1 MEDTKEDKAKTTQ
14 TEGNPQGT
22 TTQTMPQVTNTVPN
36 SENSS
41 TTTIETQ
48 TTGINTSI
56 ISTESQIKL
65 NSDTPLIGTNTT
77 TNLTGQNTL
86 SHIQNR
92 TQNSTTL
99 EDEDLS
105 HMKEVRV
112 ATIGNVDSGKS
123 TLVGVLT
130 KCILD
135 DGRGYARQLV
145 FNFDHEKG
153 SGRTSS
159 VTQEIMGFKNNKQV
173 EPHKTTDKKN
183 TLWSKIVK
191 DSDKIVSLIDL
202 CGHEKYLKTT
212 IFGLTG
218 LVPDYAMIV
227 IGANMGVQRMT
238 KEHLGIALALKVP
251 IFIAITKVDIA
262 PPEIYK
268 QTIDYI
274 TKVLRS
280 KGAQKMPIIV
290 READDISV
298 YAESMVSDRVCPIF
312 SVSSVSG
319 EGIEQLRSFM
329 GLLQSRNAQNSNSV
343 KSSQDKVEFLIDGS
357 FNVKGVGLV
366 LSGTL
371 VSGTVTVGQIL
382 LLGPDKK
389 GDFRQV
395 VVKSIHFK
403 RSSVEEVGS
412 GNSACFHV
420 KAKDKE
426 SLKSTDIRKGMVI
439 LDKDS
444 NPKAAMEFE
453 AEVVIL
459 HHATTIKTKY
469 QAVIHTGVVRQTAQ
483 VLSMT
488 SELLRTGDKGTVR
501 FRFMRSPEYLH
512 EGAAI
517 LFREGRTRGLGQ
529 ISKIIYQ

>member
-1 MEDTKEDKAKTTQ
+1 MEDLKSKKEENTIKKGDEVSSSNTLYIS
-14 TEGNPQGT
+14 ENI
-22 TTQTMPQVTNTVPN
+22 TNLKDSN
-36 SENSS
+36 SED
-41 TTTIETQ
+41 IKAQET
-48 TTGINTSI
+48 
-56 ISTESQIKL
+56 SQIKL
-65 NSDTPLIGTNTT
+65 TTDIKISHENTITSSET
-77 TNLTGQNTL
+77 TNNNGGLLQPEIEGV
-86 SHIQNR
+86 R
-92 TQNSTTL
+92 
-99 EDEDLS
+99 
-105 HMKEVRV
+105 EVRV

-145 FNFDHEKG
+145 FNFDHEKQN
-153 SGRTSS
+153 GRTSS
-159 VTQEIMGFKNNKQV
+159 VTQEIMGFKEHKQV

-183 TLWSKIVK
+183 TLWGKIVK

-202 CGHEKYLKTT
+202 CGHENYLKTT

-251 IFIAITKVDIA
+251 IFIVISKIDIA
-262 PPEIYK
+262 PQEIFK
-268 QTIDYI
+268 QTLDYI
-274 TKVLRS
+274 TKVLKS
-280 KGAQKMPIIV
+280 TGAQKMPVII
-290 READDISV
+290 RENDDVSV
-298 YAESMVSDRVCPIF
+298 YADSIVSDRVCPIF
-312 SVSSVSG
+312 CVSSVTG
-319 EGIEQLRSFM
+319 EGIDKLRQFI
-329 GLLQSRNAQNSNSV
+329 GNLQTRTSLNPISI
-343 KSSQDKVEFLIDGS
+343 KSSNEKVEFLIDGS

-371 VSGTVTVGQIL
+371 VSGCVTLGQTL

-389 GDFRQV
+389 GDFRPV

-403 RSSVEEVGS
+403 RTSVEEVTS
-412 GNSACFHV
+412 GNSACFQI
-420 KAKDKE
+420 KTKDKE
-426 SLKSTDIRKGMVI
+426 ILKSVDIRKGMVI

-444 NPKAAMEFE
+444 HPKAVMEFD
-453 AEVVIL
+453 ADVVIL
-459 HHATTIKTKY
+459 HHATTIKPKY

-501 FRFMRSPEYLH
+501 FRFIRSPEYLH
-512 EGAAI
+512 EGATI

-529 ISKIIYQ
+529 ISKLIYS

>member
-1 MEDTKEDKAKTTQ
+1 
-14 TEGNPQGT
+14 
-22 TTQTMPQVTNTVPN
+22 
-36 SENSS
+36 
-41 TTTIETQ
+41 
-48 TTGINTSI
+48 
-56 ISTESQIKL
+56 
-65 NSDTPLIGTNTT
+65 
-77 TNLTGQNTL
+77 L
-86 SHIQNR
+86 SV
-92 TQNSTTL
+92 
-99 EDEDLS
+99 
-105 HMKEVRV
+105 KEVRV

-145 FNFDHEKG
+145 FNFDHEKQN
-153 SGRTSS
+153 GRTSS
-159 VTQEIMGFKNNKQV
+159 VTQEIMGFKGTSQV
-173 EPHKTTDKKN
+173 EPHKTSDKKN
-183 TLWSKIVK
+183 TLWGKIVK
-191 DSDKIVSLIDL
+191 DSDKIISLIDL

-251 IFIAITKVDIA
+251 IFIVISKIDIA
-262 PPEIYK
+262 PADVYK
-268 QTIDYI
+268 QTLEYI
-274 TKVLRS
+274 TKILKS
-280 KGAQKMPIIV
+280 TGAQKMPIVI
-290 READDISV
+290 REKDDVSV
-298 YAESMVSDRVCPIF
+298 YAESIVSDRVCHIF
-312 SVSSVSG
+312 CVSSVSG
-319 EGIEQLRSFM
+319 EGIEQLRIFM
-329 GLLQSRNAQNSNSV
+329 GKLQTRTQLNSTNI
-343 KSSQDKVEFLIDGS
+343 KSASDKVEFLIDGS
-357 FNVKGVGLV
+357 FNVKGVGMV

-371 VSGTVTVGQIL
+371 VSGTVSIGQIV

-389 GDFRQV
+389 GEFRPV

-403 RSSVEEVGS
+403 RSSVEEITS
-412 GNSACFHV
+412 GNSACFHI
-420 KAKDKE
+420 KSKDKE
-426 SLKSTDIRKGMVI
+426 SLKSSDIRKGMVI

-444 NPKAAMEFE
+444 NPKSVMEFE
-453 AEVVIL
+453 ADVVIL
-459 HHATTIKTKY
+459 HHATTIKQKY

-512 EGAAI
+512 EGATI

-529 ISKIIYQ
+529 ISKLFYN